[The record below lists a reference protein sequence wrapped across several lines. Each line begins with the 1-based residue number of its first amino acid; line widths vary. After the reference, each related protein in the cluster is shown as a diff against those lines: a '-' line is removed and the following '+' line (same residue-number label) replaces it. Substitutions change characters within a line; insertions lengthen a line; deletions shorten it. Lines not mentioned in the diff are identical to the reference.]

1 MYRITL
7 LHCKEVLFIKKN
19 PVLKPDLYKMYSL
32 NKYHGGQ
39 SVIVVKLILGEFKC
53 VKAFIL
59 KKFDRNPA
67 TQKASSNSS

>member
-1 MYRITL
+1 
-7 LHCKEVLFIKKN
+7 
-19 PVLKPDLYKMYSL
+19 MYSL

-39 SVIVVKLILGEFKC
+39 SVIVVKLTLVEIKC

-67 TQKASSNSS
+67 TQKASSNSYKPVCNMYRNNTVTFLHIYFK